1 MALIVGIDLGRK
13 SAHDVIILRRESA
26 LQLGRAFRF
35 HSTPSGIE
43 TLFSHIKSVRQEEE
57 SLAFVIDSP
66 GKAWIPIAAALKNRG
81 YPVYRPSS
89 YRVRRVRQAGHRKNK
104 SNRIDAIALARCLLT
119 YPQDTHEV
127 FLPQKIQAQL
137 DQLVRQRD
145 RIVDSLRRRKQRI
158 QDLCEA
164 INPGLTQ
171 VAGGFLLTE
180 AGRAFLRSYLDPRA
194 VVRLGKKRLSAFLDK
209 RYRLPL
215 EEEMLNG
222 IFIACKEAAQF
233 YKSIRQT
240 GQMPFDEGLLQED
253 MHWELDQLER
263 EEQRVLDLEK
273 QLKVCNQKLDPQEA
287 FLSLP
292 GVQHVIAAGMR
303 SCIGDIDRF
312 KSLTNHRGFA
322 GFYPSI
328 RKTGDGESASMP
340 ISKMSCNR
348 YKRYL
353 YLAAENAYKWDVD
366 CAAFYHKRRER
377 GHTHTQAVCAVAN
390 GKLLP
395 RIHQL
400 LKKLRLAEANAQ
412 HRPRYV
418 FRDLEGNPISKAEA
432 RAIIQ
437 AKWGDRKYSKKG
449 LATA

>member
-1 MALIVGIDLGRK
+1 MALIIGIDLGRK

-26 LQLGRAFRF
+26 QQLGRVFRF
-35 HSTPSGIE
+35 GSTPSGLE
-43 TLFSHIKSVRQEEE
+43 ELFARIHAVRQEEE
-57 SLAFVIDSP
+57 PIAFVIDSP
-66 GKAWIPIAAALKNRG
+66 GKAWIPIAAVLKNRG
-81 YPVYRPSS
+81 YPIYRPSS
-89 YRVRRVRQAGHRKNK
+89 YRVRKMRQAGDRKNK
-104 SNRIDAIALARCLLT
+104 SNRIDALALARCLLA
-119 YPQDTHEV
+119 YPQDTQEV

-145 RIVDSLRRRKQRI
+145 RIVDSLRRCKQRI

-164 INPGLTQ
+164 VNPGLAKA
-171 VAGGFLLTE
+171 AGNFLLTE
-180 AGRAFLRSYLDPRA
+180 AGRAFLRAYLDPRA
-194 VVRLGKKRLSAFLDK
+194 VVRLGKKRLATFLAK

-215 EEEMLNG
+215 EEEILNG
-222 IFIACKEAAQF
+222 IFRSCKEATQL
-233 YKSIRQT
+233 YKAVRQA
-240 GQMPFDEGLLQED
+240 GQMPLDEALLQDD
-253 MHWELDQLER
+253 MNWELDQLER
-263 EEQRVLDLEK
+263 EEQRILHLEN
-273 QLKVCNQKLDPQEA
+273 QLKACNQTLDPQDA

-292 GVQHVIAAGMR
+292 GIQHITAAGIR
-303 SCIGDIDRF
+303 ACIGDINRF
-312 KSLTNHRGFA
+312 NSLTKHRGFA
-322 GFYPSI
+322 GLYPSV

-366 CAAFYHKRRER
+366 CAHFYHKRRER

-400 LKKLRLAEANAQ
+400 LKQLSQAKAKAQ

-418 FRDLEGNPISKAEA
+418 FRDLQGNPISKTEA
-432 RAIIQ
+432 KAIII
-437 AKWGDRKYSKKG
+437 AKWGNRKYGKKG